1 MMSSSCE
8 LRSLVDRHFSG
19 RIHPTDERRMRE
31 HLPSCA
37 TCRDQYERHLLL
49 ARLTPGALDARTR
62 LGRGLGVAVREE
74 RLPWRPA
81 LAALAVACVALLMVR
96 VVPGRD
102 ASSVEGFTPRGSG
115 QAEASRLMVYAVGAD
130 GVPAPVGE
138 ALDARQELA
147 FAYRNPDARRYLLVF
162 GVDEAGR
169 VYWYHPSWTDPEA
182 NPRAVPIHAGDALWE
197 LPEAISQPL
206 AAGRLTV
213 HGVFLDEP
221 MTVRELEAGLAA
233 AGDGGVG
240 EALPPGA
247 DVTSLP
253 LHVLP

>member
-1 MMSSSCE
+1 MMPSTCA
-8 LRSLVDRHFSG
+8 LRALVDRHFSG
-19 RIHPTDERRMRE
+19 SIRPTDERQLRE
-31 HLPSCA
+31 HLPSC
-37 TCRDQYERHLLL
+37 TPCRDHYERHLLL
-49 ARLTPGALDARTR
+49 ARLEPGALDARTR
-62 LGRGLGVAVREE
+62 LGRGLGVEVREE
-74 RLPWRPA
+74 RPSWRPA
-81 LAALAVACVALLMVR
+81 LAVLAMACVALLMVR
-96 VVPGRD
+96 VPWRD
-102 ASSVEGFTPRGSG
+102 ASSPGEFTPRGSG
-115 QAEASRLMVYAVGAD
+115 QAEASRLMVYAVGAN

-169 VYWYHPSWTDPEA
+169 VYWYHPSWTDPGD
-182 NPRAVPIHAGDALWE
+182 NPQALPIHPGDAPWE

-247 DVTSLP
+247 DVTSLE